1 MSMGKKFLLRV
12 CAFCS
17 LILIMVLLFFI
28 TASPKLQPLGKLDL
42 SNVQDGEYIGECDNR
57 AVKVTVAVRTENHRI
72 TDIQILRHNNG
83 MGKKAEE
90 ITSRVIEAQSINI
103 DAVSGATFSSNT
115 ILKAV
120 ENALE
125 GAGE

>member
-1 MSMGKKFLLRV
+1 MRTGKKILIGAG
-12 CAFCS
+12 AFCGS
-17 LILIMVLLFFI
+17 ILIMILLFFL
-28 TASPKLQPLGKLDL
+28 TASPRLQPLGKLEL
-42 SNVQDGEYIGECDNR
+42 SKVQDGEYIGECDNR
-57 AVKVTVAVRTENHRI
+57 AVKVTVAVRAKNHRI
-72 TDIQILRHNNG
+72 IDIQILRHDNG

-90 ITSRVIEAQSINI
+90 ITSRVLEAQSIDV

-125 GAGE
+125 GVGE